1 MCRLRPTPARLR
13 NLGHPNCHKTVVKP
27 TFYIPSLLA
36 ECTGVMKSKRFPQC
50 EERSKRPKQNLA
62 VRRPI
67 VTKRSTAKTD
77 APHPRHSA
85 KACDNNT
92 QTTWR
97 FGKDWQQSLLLQAGL
112 ETFNQQPCSPGS
124 WRSVGFEKALLLL
137 KLCQFWQKRV
147 TAGIFGAVNTLTFW
161 TPRSGP
167 PQNDTPRGTGIRSVS

>member
-1 MCRLRPTPARLR
+1 M
-13 NLGHPNCHKTVVKP
+13 
-27 TFYIPSLLA
+27 
-36 ECTGVMKSKRFPQC
+36 
-50 EERSKRPKQNLA
+50 
-62 VRRPI
+62 RRPI

-137 KLCQFWQKRV
+137 KLCQFWQKGHCRHFRCCKQLNFLDSKKRSSPERHADGHRHTLRV
-147 TAGIFGAVNTLTFW
+147 LNLVWSACGDWEPNLLWQNHNDHACLDALSKMRHQNRKVEVDQKSNLIF
-161 TPRSGP
+161 
-167 PQNDTPRGTGIRSVS
+167 